1 MRRTRLRTAGLC
13 VLLTGL
19 GLRGGDSERALSD
32 STEWRLYD
40 RNPDHVWNRLY
51 RSFYG
56 RAAADG
62 REYGY
67 DELDPLLWDNT
78 KYHLSGESHDRAL
91 RVLDEF
97 LQTHAERLIP
107 DPLKRAILQRDL
119 WAVFD
124 WLPPLWIIAIPLCFG
139 AVFVP
144 TFLIQRTLKHD
155 SKARALTFATLLAV
169 LAAIPMPIAGTPVGL
184 GLLAW
189 TGLGKIFGKSAHR

>member
-67 DELDPLLWDNT
+67 DELDPLLWDST
-78 KYHLSGESHDRAL
+78 KRHLSGESHDRAI

-97 LQTHAERLIP
+97 LRIHAERLIP

-124 WLPPLWIIAIPLCFG
+124 WAAGAPEPKSLQVKLAQVIRRLALSDNEIRSLPDNY
-139 AVFVP
+139 
-144 TFLIQRTLKHD
+144 RY
-155 SKARALTFATLLAV
+155 
-169 LAAIPMPIAGTPVGL
+169 AGTARG
-184 GLLAW
+184 
-189 TGLGKIFGKSAHR
+189 FR